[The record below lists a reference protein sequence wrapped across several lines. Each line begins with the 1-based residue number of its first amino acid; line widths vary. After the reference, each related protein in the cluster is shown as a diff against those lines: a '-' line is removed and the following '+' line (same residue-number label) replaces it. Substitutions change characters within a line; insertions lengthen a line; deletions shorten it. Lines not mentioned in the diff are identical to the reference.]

1 MDYVRSGQF
10 IVQAPIKDIFPL
22 LCPKREE
29 EWIPGWE
36 CDVICSNS
44 GYNEENA
51 IFRTLKPYG
60 TELYWYTITYDL
72 ARRKVEFLIT
82 ACHLYSLRFTIDI
95 NIMAS
100 DENILTFTQR
110 FTSVSEGGIS
120 MIEQY
125 GQEDFQA
132 RLQRLGELMSHY
144 LHVRN
149 KN

>member
-1 MDYVRSGQF
+1 MDYVRNGQF
-10 IVQAPIKDIFPL
+10 AVKAPIKDIFPL

-36 CDVICSNS
+36 CDVIYSNS

-72 ARRKVEFLIT
+72 ARRKVDFLIT
-82 ACHLYSLRFTIDI
+82 ACHLYALRFTIDI
-95 NIMAS
+95 HNTVPNES
-100 DENILTFTQR
+100 ILTFTQR

-125 GQEDFQA
+125 RQEDFQA
-132 RLQRLGELMSHY
+132 RLQRLQELMSHH
-144 LHVRN
+144 LHVRD